1 LQLKPPPVRTD
12 KRCMILLSP
21 LSRRRQLELNARAF
35 WRDMRTGHLGKMRF
49 HLHGLGRAILAW

>member
-1 LQLKPPPVRTD
+1 
-12 KRCMILLSP
+12 MILLSP